1 MSHPIGPR
9 CRDRLVASTS
19 DTAPARLH
27 PIEVSINVNLQRCRR
42 MAGRPSCRLWL
53 DAAKAQPGQ
62 IKLIDKN
69 IDRPDRIVPRSLLGA
84 IGADR
89 ILDSAGVRI
98 RRLGKNICRRCRS
111 SPTAERA
118 KTALASG
125 EKPGPAAAYADSYRL
140 FDTKSCV
147 TPADFWLARF
157 IPTFSNR
164 SRKKRCIARVTP
176 EILHQ
181 F

>member
-1 MSHPIGPR
+1 MTERPEYGLL
-9 CRDRLVASTS
+9 DVALALPFE
-19 DTAPARLH
+19 APARLH

-42 MAGRPSCRLWL
+42 MAGRPSRRLWL

-118 KTALASG
+118 KNGPSFGRKAGASCGIRRLVSVIRHQELRHHSRLLAGAFYSHIFQSV
-125 EKPGPAAAYADSYRL
+125 AQ
-140 FDTKSCV
+140 
-147 TPADFWLARF
+147 
-157 IPTFSNR
+157 
-164 SRKKRCIARVTP
+164 KRCIARATP

>member
-19 DTAPARLH
+19 DAAPARLH

-53 DAAKAQPGQ
+53 GAAKAQPGQ
-62 IKLIDKN
+62 VKLIDKN

-98 RRLGKNICRRCRS
+98 RLGKNICRRCRS

-118 KTALASG
+118 NHGPSFGRKAGARCSIRRLVSVIRHQELRHHSG
-125 EKPGPAAAYADSYRL
+125 
-140 FDTKSCV
+140 
-147 TPADFWLARF
+147 DF
-157 IPTFSNR
+157 
-164 SRKKRCIARVTP
+164 
-176 EILHQ
+176 
-181 F
+181 